1 MTGAAGRPGAP
12 ASAPASAA
20 GDGPARAESTAA
32 VVDLGSNSVKVS
44 CYHVHADGTY
54 KPYHSVGAKTRLG
67 EGLDETGFLGEGP
80 MDRAVGALRLCRDVI
95 SHHSISRVLPIA
107 TAAVREAGN
116 GRDFLERVLGET
128 GLRFRVLTGEEE
140 ALYSYAGAARS
151 LRLPSVVFF
160 DIGGG
165 SLELVSTDGYAI
177 NRVMSLPL
185 GALRLTQMHANRRSE
200 FTGRSFELL
209 ESHVRSS
216 LPLPS
221 ELGIDPGRA
230 VLVGAGGAVRNLAK
244 HDQAS
249 RRYPFAKVHNYIL
262 DAQSVSTMT
271 ERLALLRPYEIAE
284 IESFSRG
291 RAEIITAGAS
301 VVNVIMDRYGF
312 GSLVVSAQGLREGT
326 LATSLDFPL
335 AFRGGA
341 AAAMPHTAEIE
352 SSVRAAC
359 EADDLPAAAAA
370 VADPLIEDG
379 ALDGRLRPVLAHS
392 LRYMSMFTSLRNIE
406 NVVHL
411 VLDEDSALSHRQ
423 QLVSALAIIHTRKKR
438 RARILAER
446 YSEMLGGDDVSGPV
460 RRVGALAELC
470 DVLLATGVRPSV
482 SVRRGARDG
491 KGGRRGA
498 APDPPG
504 GPGGEKG
511 ARDGKGGRRGAV
523 SIALPA
529 AGPGFPYVM
538 FGEACSAAA
547 AALGMR
553 VECSSPTLDNWRLA

>member
-1 MTGAAGRPGAP
+1 MTAEPAAGRAGAP
-12 ASAPASAA
+12 AAAAAMASAA
-20 GDGPARAESTAA
+20 SDAARIESTAA

-67 EGLDETGFLGEGP
+67 EGLNETGFLGEEP
-80 MDRAVGALRLCRDVI
+80 MDRAVEALRLCRDVI
-95 SHHSISRVLPIA
+95 NHHSIARVLPIA

-116 GRDFLERVLGET
+116 GADFLDRVLAAT

-140 ALYSYAGAARS
+140 ALYSYAGAVRS

-165 SLELVSTDGYAI
+165 SLELVSASGHSI
-177 NRVMSLPL
+177 RHVVSLPL
-185 GALRLTQMHANRRSE
+185 GALRLTQMYASRRSE

-216 LPLPS
+216 LPSPG

-249 RRYPFAKVHNYIL
+249 RRYPFAKVHNYRL
-262 DAQSVSTMT
+262 DASSVSTMT
-271 ERLALLRPYEIAE
+271 ERLALLRPHEIAE
-284 IESFSRG
+284 IESFARG
-291 RAEIITAGAS
+291 RAEIITAGAC
-301 VVNVIMDRYGF
+301 VVNVVMDRYGF
-312 GSLVVSAQGLREGT
+312 GELVVSAQGLREGT

-335 AFRGGA
+335 AFRAGA
-341 AAAMPHTAEIE
+341 PAGASMPHTAEIE
-352 SSVRAAC
+352 ASVRVAYA
-359 EADDLPAAAAA
+359 ADDLPAAAAA
-370 VADPLIEDG
+370 VADPLIAAG
-379 ALDGRLRPVLAHS
+379 ALDAQLRPVLAHS

-411 VLDEDSALSHRQ
+411 VLDEDSALSHQQ

-438 RARILAER
+438 RARILAAR
-446 YSEMLGGDDVSGPV
+446 YSEMLGGASVSAPV

-470 DVLLATGVRPSV
+470 DVLLATGVHPSV
-482 SVRRGARDG
+482 SVRRAG
-491 KGGRRGA
+491 KGGKGGGRGA
-498 APDPPG
+498 SMSVELPPT
-504 GPGGEKG
+504 
-511 ARDGKGGRRGAV
+511 
-523 SIALPA
+523 
-529 AGPGFPYVM
+529 GPGFPHVM
-538 FGEACSAAA
+538 LAEACSAVSAA
-547 AALGMR
+547 FGLAVDRVCPELGGR
-553 VECSSPTLDNWRLA
+553 PPA

>member
-12 ASAPASAA
+12 ASAAAPAA
-20 GDGPARAESTAA
+20 GAGPARAETTAA
-32 VVDLGSNSVKVS
+32 VVDLGSNSVKAS

-80 MDRAVGALRLCRDVI
+80 MDRAVEALRLCRDVI

-116 GRDFLERVLGET
+116 GRDFLDRVLGET

-165 SLELVSTDGYAI
+165 SLELVSASGHSI
-177 NRVMSLPL
+177 SRVMSLPL
-185 GALRLTQMHANRRSE
+185 GALRLTQMHASRRSE
-200 FTGRSFELL
+200 FTGRAFELL

-221 ELGIDPGRA
+221 ELGIDPGRT

-249 RRYPFAKVHNYIL
+249 RRYPFAKVHNYLL

-271 ERLALLRPYEIAE
+271 ERLALMRPYEIAE

-291 RAEIITAGAS
+291 RAEIITAGAC

-335 AFRGGA
+335 AFRGGGA
-341 AAAMPHTAEIE
+341 GAGAAAMPHTAEIE

-370 VADPLIEDG
+370 VADPLIEAG

-446 YSEMLGGDDVSGPV
+446 YSEMLGGGNVSGPV

-470 DVLLATGVRPSV
+470 DVLLATGVLPSV
-482 SVRRGARDG
+482 SVRGGAKDG
-491 KGGRRGA
+491 R
-498 APDPPG
+498 
-504 GPGGEKG
+504 
-511 ARDGKGGRRGAV
+511 GGRRGAV

-529 AGPGFPYVM
+529 AGPCFPHVM

-553 VECSSPTLDNWRLA
+553 VDCSSPTPDNRRPA